1 MNKFTRCLAIIAF
14 ILFEAY
20 AGYRLLT
27 APADF
32 SNSAVTVFGVIMLI
46 VGAISL
52 FWMATLKSM
61 ALPHKLTLICGII
74 DLILGIVC
82 IVYSRKVVEAF
93 PVFVKIYG
101 VFMVI
106 MGISKLRD
114 YITLQVWGL
123 PRKFLWLI
131 GAILTIA
138 LGVVIYMNPF
148 TALEV
153 GFAWAGYF
161 LIGTAVF
168 DLIIFVL
175 SFFL

>member
-1 MNKFTRCLAIIAF
+1 MSKFQRCLAFIVF

-32 SNSAVTVFGVIMLI
+32 SSSAVTVFGVALLLI
-46 VGAISL
+46 GAISL
-52 FWMATLKSM
+52 YWALSLKAQM
-61 ALPHKLTLICGII
+61 LPYKLVLVCALI
-74 DLILGIVC
+74 DLVLGVVC
-82 IVYSRKVVEAF
+82 AAFSQKVVGSF
-93 PVFVKIYG
+93 PTFAKIYG
-101 VFMVI
+101 VILVI

-114 YITLQVWGL
+114 YITLQVWGI

-148 TALEV
+148 TAVEV
-153 GFAWAGYF
+153 AWTWAAYS
-161 LIGTAVF
+161 LIFTAAF
-168 DLIIFVL
+168 DLVIFLLIL
-175 SFFL
+175 SM